1 MQKQKADIQ
10 CEDWQSVLTTIIT
23 RKKSMDGSTSGSK
36 IGGPS
41 GSSRTGIDPLGS
53 KKVEGGKKG
62 EENT

>member
-1 MQKQKADIQ
+1 
-10 CEDWQSVLTTIIT
+10 
-23 RKKSMDGSTSGSK
+23 MDGSASGSK

-41 GSSRTGIDPLGS
+41 GSSRTGIEPLGS